1 MTPVRPFWQTGSHA
15 LIVRNVISPRAQVF
29 ALLLLSPG
37 AFMIAAGAPI
47 RLQRVFRTTLAN

>member
-1 MTPVRPFWQTGSHA
+1 